1 MHDTAMRF
9 HDLCLDVPDEWRESI
24 GKPGLDILLEEI
36 ESNLMLCQSD
46 EFWSVLQ

>member
-1 MHDTAMRF
+1 MPRYRRSF
-9 HDLCLDVPDEWRESI
+9 IPDEWCESI

-36 ESNLMLCQSD
+36 ESNLMRCQSD